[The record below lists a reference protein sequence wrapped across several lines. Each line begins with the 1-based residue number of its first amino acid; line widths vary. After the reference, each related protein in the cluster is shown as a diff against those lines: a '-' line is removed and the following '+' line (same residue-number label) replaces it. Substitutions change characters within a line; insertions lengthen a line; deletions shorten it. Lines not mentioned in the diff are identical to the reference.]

1 MGTSTPKTVG
11 SLFTD
16 GSVDRIFLWD
26 PALAGQAQDKL
37 ALRLLEG
44 RRSAP
49 YGLASRHHRIPERI
63 AGSPHGLPARP
74 GSLSTGRT
82 RKSIPSDR

>member
-1 MGTSTPKTVG
+1 MG
-11 SLFTD
+11 SLLTD

-44 RRSAP
+44 RKVGPVQDWHTGTNPFLR
-49 YGLASRHHRIPERI
+49 RI
-63 AGSPHGLPARP
+63 AGSPHGLH
-74 GSLSTGRT
+74 GSAWIVVDGTNA
-82 RKSIPSDR
+82 KKYPF